1 MSAIIAATCAAAL
14 AGALVGLGEA
24 LFITVNSS
32 AAKEYWLFLFGASSY
47 AVVSG
52 LIGLGVAIVVQL
64 LSRARAKSTTVVMLS
79 VLGAVFLPVFAV
91 ARYHVIQRIF
101 REDLVMTSATG
112 IVTHVA
118 LLLAALAIAGG
129 IGWLLSRLFR
139 TAGLAGTLALLALI
153 LGGSWLAGKATAAPA
168 DQQVVR
174 RARGGANKPN
184 LILIVVDTLR
194 ADAIE
199 PFGPPAGTTPAFA
212 SLARDGVAFT
222 RTYAQASW
230 TRPSIASILTSQ
242 YPTAHGAVQ
251 KMDFLPER
259 AVTLAEV
266 LKSEGYWTA
275 GFANN
280 INVAPVFNFQQGFDE
295 YVYLEPSF
303 YFGAT
308 ESGTKLAIYKGLRVF
323 RERAFGSTMYFP
335 NYYQDAEVVN
345 RRVMDWLGQKP
356 PEPFFLF
363 MHYMEPHD
371 PYFEIPYNGRGVA
384 RVLTPNP
391 PADQADELHQLYRD
405 KVRFLDGHF
414 DTLLKTLRQDG
425 LYDRSVIAV
434 TADHG
439 EEFQEH
445 GGWWHGTT
453 LYDEALHVP
462 FILKPAQG
470 GVRGQTRT
478 DVVRSVDIAPAMVAA
493 AGLKMPPTFAGHDVM
508 TGPTNMPLYAEE
520 DLEGN
525 QLTSIRM
532 DRWKLITANPGNPRG
547 LATIELYDV
556 EADPKEKKNLAG
568 TERDKVAELMAEL
581 QRIRAGLTRPQPRV
595 GG

>member
-1 MSAIIAATCAAAL
+1 MAAVIAATLAAAL
-14 AGALVGLGEA
+14 AGAFVGLGEA
-24 LFITVNSS
+24 LFITVNSA

-47 AVVSG
+47 AVVGG
-52 LIGLGVAIVVQL
+52 LLGLGVAVAVQL
-64 LSRARAKSTTVVMLS
+64 LSRGRAKTATVIALS
-79 VLGAVFLPVFAV
+79 VTAAVFLPVFAV
-91 ARYHVIQRIF
+91 VRYHVIQRVF
-101 REDLVMTSATG
+101 REDLIMASATG
-112 IVTHVA
+112 IITHIG
-118 LLLAALAIAGG
+118 LLVAALAVAVATA
-129 IGWLLSRLFR
+129 WLLGRLYR
-139 TAGLAGTLALLALI
+139 TAGIAATLGLLGLLLVGAWVV
-153 LGGSWLAGKATAAPA
+153 GAVTAAPTE
-168 DQQVVR
+168 QQVSR
-174 RARGGANKPN
+174 RARGTNKPN
-184 LILIVVDTLR
+184 LILVVVDTLR

-199 PFGPPAGTTPAFA
+199 PFGAPSGSTPAFA

-242 YPTAHGAVQ
+242 YPSAHGAVQ

-259 AVTLAEV
+259 AVTLAES
-266 LKSEGYWTA
+266 LKAEGYWTA

-345 RRVMDWLGQKP
+345 RHVTDWLGQKP

-363 MHYMEPHD
+363 VHYMEPHD

-391 PADQADELHQLYRD
+391 PAERAAELHQLYRE
-405 KVRFLDGHF
+405 KVHFLDTHF
-414 DTLLKTLRQDG
+414 DTLLQSLRSSG

-453 LYDEALHVP
+453 LYDEAVHVP
-462 FILKPAQG
+462 FVLKPARG
-470 GVRGQTRT
+470 GPAGEVRS
-478 DVVRSVDIAPAMVAA
+478 DVVRSVDIAPAMLAA
-493 AGLKMPPTFAGHDVM
+493 AGIKVPPSFAGHDVM
-508 TGPTNMPLYAEE
+508 TGPQQAPTYAEE

-525 QLTSIRM
+525 QLTSIRV

-547 LATIELYDV
+547 LATIELYDI

-568 TERDKVAELMAEL
+568 TEKDKVAELMAEL
-581 QRIRAGLTRPQPRV
+581 QRIRAGLTRPQSRV

>member
-1 MSAIIAATCAAAL
+1 MGAIIAATCAAAL

-24 LFITVNSS
+24 LFVTLTSS

-47 AVVSG
+47 AVIGG
-52 LIGLGVAIVVQL
+52 LMGLGVAVVVQI
-64 LSRARAKSTTVVMLS
+64 LSRGRAASSTVVMLAA
-79 VLGAVFLPVFAV
+79 LAAVSLPVFAV
-91 ARYHVIQRIF
+91 SRYHVVQRIF
-101 REDLVMTSATG
+101 RENLVMGSPTG
-112 IVTHVA
+112 IATHVGLLVVA
-118 LLLAALAIAGG
+118 LLVGAAVAYAV
-129 IGWLLSRLFR
+129 SRLAR
-139 TAGLAGTLALLALI
+139 SAGVVGTLGALALL
-153 LGGSWLAGKATAAPA
+153 LGGSWLVGKATAAPA
-168 DQQVVR
+168 EQQVTR
-174 RARGGANKPN
+174 RARGANKPN
-184 LILIVVDTLR
+184 LILVVVDTLR

-199 PFGPPAGTTPAFA
+199 PFGPPEGTTPAFA
-212 SLARDGVAFT
+212 SLARDGVAFS
-222 RTYAQASW
+222 RTYAQATW

-251 KMDFLPER
+251 KMDFLPDR

-345 RRVMDWLGQKP
+345 RHVTDWLGQKP

-363 MHYMEPHD
+363 VHYMEPHD

-391 PADQADELHQLYRD
+391 PADKADDLHKLYRD
-405 KVRFLDGHF
+405 KVRFLDQHF
-414 DTLLKTLRQDG
+414 DTLLTKLRSDG

-453 LYDEALHVP
+453 LYDEALHIP

-470 GVRGQTRT
+470 GVRGQ
-478 DVVRSVDIAPAMVAA
+478 VRSDSVQSVDIAPAMVAA
-493 AGLKMPPTFAGHDVM
+493 AGLKMPPTFAGNDVLA
-508 TGPTNMPLYAEE
+508 GPVDEPMYAEE

-525 QLTSIRM
+525 QLTSIRK

-547 LATIELYDV
+547 LATIELYDM

-568 TERDKVAELMAEL
+568 SERDKVAELMAEL
-581 QRIRAGLTRPQPRV
+581 QRIRAGLTKPQPRV